1 LAGGTGT
8 FIFRPIQESDRVNK
22 FQVAKENDGL
32 RAFLKKSALKFSA
45 SNIAKTY
52 VAIEKDNAEQ
62 PLIRSYIS
70 ILLSEIKKE
79 YAATDDCPEANRYN
93 FPAVKIA
100 RLATDQNFEGK
111 GLGGGLIAFVAGLVR
126 EHVMPHA
133 GCRFLILDANRAK
146 IEFYKKRGF
155 VLVDNDENLR
165 AENQNPVMFMDLH
178 KIAVQ
183 PPANSN

>member
-1 LAGGTGT
+1 LAGEAGT
-8 FIFRPIQESDRVNK
+8 FIFRPIKDGDRVNK
-22 FQVAKENDGL
+22 FQVAKEDDAL

-52 VAIEKDNAEQ
+52 VAVQKDDAEQ
-62 PLIRSYIS
+62 PLVRSYVS

-79 YAATDDCPEANRYN
+79 YAATEDCPEANRYN

-100 RLATDQNFEGK
+100 RLATDKNFEGK
-111 GLGGGLIAFVAGLVR
+111 GLGTGLIAFVAGLVR
-126 EHVMPHA
+126 THVMPHA

-155 VLVDNDENLR
+155 VMVDNEENTR
-165 AENQNPVMFMDLH
+165 VENQNPVMFMDLH
-178 KIAVQ
+178 KIAV
-183 PPANSN
+183 